1 MSDHY
6 VEAKSLYIGKGGLVL
21 WLFSDHPDFWVLL
34 HPTVGWG
41 RFQNVNKLPR
51 EEILVSAK
59 GLTEE
64 ERKAFLAHIA
74 NLPKPTEECF
84 ILVEIRPAGAPAP
97 SPVFSLA
104 NVLWQKKEALL
115 LLQQEK
121 ISLVGECLT
130 FRSQPQ

>member
-51 EEILVSAK
+51 EEILVPIKVAEGGKTSF
-59 GLTEE
+59 LT
-64 ERKAFLAHIA
+64 HIE
-74 NLPKPTEECF
+74 NLPKPAEECF

-104 NVLWQKKEALL
+104 NVLWQPKEALL